1 MAKADA
7 KAGDVIVYAAHT
19 PNGVPI
25 PAVTHATVKA
35 PSIPSG
41 TYSYFLKF
49 KHTGYVR
56 NRYHQKISYVNVI
69 KLHINLSDD
78 RDNHRDSKSRLITVG
93 AAWDDFSGRESLA
106 PCLELGGGVEYA

>member
-1 MAKADA
+1 LFLGRRSPIRTAVDIGAVPVVFDDTHQPMAKADA

-56 NRYHQKISYVNVI
+56 IDIIKKYHM
-69 KLHINLSDD
+69 
-78 RDNHRDSKSRLITVG
+78 
-93 AAWDDFSGRESLA
+93 
-106 PCLELGGGVEYA
+106 